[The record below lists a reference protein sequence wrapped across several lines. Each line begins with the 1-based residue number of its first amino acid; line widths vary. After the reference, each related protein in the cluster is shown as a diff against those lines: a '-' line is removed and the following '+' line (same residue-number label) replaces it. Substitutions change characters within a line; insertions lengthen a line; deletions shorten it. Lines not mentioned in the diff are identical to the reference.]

1 MYRLYSFFV
10 CILVLAACSPRNFSG
25 EQVARTYNQSQQLD
39 TSSFHHLVDK
49 LVHEEV
55 QKFMDVHEIT
65 DMTSVNEVFSAPD
78 STGKQHV
85 TERTT
90 TKLRKRSDTSAGA
103 MQKKEEQIQEQQDST
118 AFHSSEITAMTEERK
133 EVKGEVKGWCP
144 WYIYVAALVAV
155 VIGFCLAVRKKKWF
169 VFS

>member
-1 MYRLYSFFV
+1 M
-10 CILVLAACSPRNFSG
+10 LVLAACSPRNFSG

-55 QKFMDVHEIT
+55 QKFMDVHELT

-103 MQKKEEQIQEQQDST
+103 MQKKEEHSQELISKRNNAEKGRADPGAARQHGLP
-118 AFHSSEITAMTEERK
+118 FIGYYGNNGGKER
-133 EVKGEVKGWCP
+133 GEG
-144 WYIYVAALVAV
+144 
-155 VIGFCLAVRKKKWF
+155 
-169 VFS
+169 